1 MTRVLLAL
9 PPDTHDLEIYK
20 ITGMKAPPLGLA
32 IIASVLEEKG
42 HKVKIIDSP
51 TLELDTESFISEV
64 KEWKPDIIGI
74 SLQTP
79 LAPRGYKTIRLL
91 KSLYPDI
98 PIVVGGVH
106 PTYIYEEAIN
116 EGADIVVRFEGEY
129 TMLELADLF
138 EKEDLKSERLKN
150 VNGIAFRDKDGRIV
164 ATPPRPLIM
173 NLDELPR
180 PARHLLPMDRY
191 TLFNKPIKIAH
202 VMASRGCPYGCIYC
216 ITSYFWGRRIR
227 IRSARNVANEIEEIV
242 NKYNIKTIVFTDDE
256 LTINRRFIYDLIK
269 EFRERRLDIT
279 FACGSRVDHV
289 DKEMLKL
296 LYENGCSAIYFGVES
311 ASQETLDKIGKKI
324 TIEQAVKVFQ
334 WVKELKG
341 FASGSFILGFPWE
354 TIDDMRKTI
363 DFAIRLDPDYA
374 QFTVLTPYPGTPLY
388 EYALQHDLIVDRNW
402 EHYTTLR
409 PVMRGFYFTAKQLEK
424 MLVEAY
430 RRFYLRTSFILREI
444 RRGRIKDLAPLLA
457 KEAAR
462 FLFEA
467 IKKVV
472 R

>member
-91 KSLYPDI
+91 KSLYPDT

-106 PTYIYEEAIN
+106 PTYMYEEAIN

-150 VNGIAFRDKDGRIV
+150 VNGIAFRDRDGRIV

-180 PARHLLPMDRY
+180 PARHLLPIDRY

>member
-1 MTRVLLAL
+1 M
-9 PPDTHDLEIYK
+9 
-20 ITGMKAPPLGLA
+20 
-32 IIASVLEEKG
+32 
-42 HKVKIIDSP
+42 
-51 TLELDTESFISEV
+51 
-64 KEWKPDIIGI
+64 
-74 SLQTP
+74 
-79 LAPRGYKTIRLL
+79 
-91 KSLYPDI
+91 
-98 PIVVGGVH
+98 
-106 PTYIYEEAIN
+106 
-116 EGADIVVRFEGEY
+116 
-129 TMLELADLF
+129 
-138 EKEDLKSERLKN
+138 
-150 VNGIAFRDKDGRIV
+150 
-164 ATPPRPLIM
+164 
-173 NLDELPR
+173 
-180 PARHLLPMDRY
+180 
-191 TLFNKPIKIAH
+191 
-202 VMASRGCPYGCIYC
+202 
-216 ITSYFWGRRIR
+216 R
-227 IRSARNVANEIEEIV
+227 IRSARNVADEIEEIV

-289 DKEMLKL
+289 DKKMLKL

>member
-1 MTRVLLAL
+1 MTKVLLAL

-91 KSLYPDI
+91 KSLYPDT

-106 PTYIYEEAIN
+106 PTYMYEEAIN

-150 VNGIAFRDKDGRIV
+150 VHGIAFRDRDGRIV

-180 PARHLLPMDRY
+180 PARHLLPIDRY

-227 IRSARNVANEIEEIV
+227 IRSARNVADEIEEIV

-324 TIEQAVKVFQ
+324 TLEQAVKVFQ

-444 RRGRIKDLAPLLA
+444 RSGRIKDLAPLLA